1 MATITFIKADIAQHK
16 EVLIAM
22 NMEYMGWVAAN
33 IAQDFGITTETLFGM
48 PLAEYVPG
56 ALDKI
61 CGADAL
67 DGMFYL
73 VKVDGQFAAMGGRRG
88 IQTDIETDIET
99 GIAEIKRL
107 YVLPA
112 FRGLHLGD
120 ALLQHLLN
128 DVRSLG
134 YQRVRLDSAPF
145 MHAAHRLYETAGFKD
160 CPPYAGAEVPT
171 ILHPRWRFM
180 ELAL

>member
-1 MATITFIKADIAQHK
+1 MTTITFIKADIAQHK
-16 EVLIAM
+16 DVLITM

-33 IAQDFGITTETLFGM
+33 IAQDFGITTEALLGM
-48 PLAEYVPG
+48 SLAEYVPG

-73 VKVDGQFAAMGGRRG
+73 VEVDGQFAAMGGRRG
-88 IQTDIETDIET
+88 IQTDIET

-120 ALLQHLLN
+120 TLLQRLLN

-160 CPPYAGAEVPT
+160 CPPYEGAEVPSV
-171 ILHPRWRFM
+171 LHPRWRFM
-180 ELAL
+180 ELVL

>member
-1 MATITFIKADIAQHK
+1 MATITFIQADIVEHK
-16 EVLIAM
+16 DILIAM
-22 NMEYMGWVAAN
+22 NIDYMGWVAAN
-33 IAQDFGITTETLFGM
+33 IEQEFGINTQALLGM
-48 PLAEYVPG
+48 PLSEYVPG

-61 CGADAL
+61 CGADAQ

-73 VKVDGQFAAMGGRRG
+73 VQVDGQFAAMGGRRS
-88 IQTDIETDIET
+88 IQT

-120 ALLQHLLN
+120 RLLQHLLG
-128 DVRSLG
+128 DIRKLG
-134 YQRVRLDSAPF
+134 YQHVRLDSAPF
-145 MHAAHRLYETAGFKD
+145 MHAAHSLYEAAGFKD
-160 CPPYAGAEVPT
+160 CPPYEGAEVPE

-180 ELAL
+180 ELSL

>member
-1 MATITFIKADIAQHK
+1 MAKITFIQADITQHK
-16 EVLIAM
+16 DVLIAM

-33 IAQDFGITTETLFGM
+33 IAQDFGIATEALLGM

-61 CGADAL
+61 CGEDAQ

-73 VKVDGQFAAMGGRRG
+73 VQADGQFAAMGGRRG
-88 IQTDIETDIET
+88 LKD

-120 ALLQHLLN
+120 TLLQHLLG

-145 MHAAHRLYETAGFKD
+145 MQVAHRLYETAGFKD
-160 CPPYAGAEVPT
+160 CPPYEGAEVPSV
-171 ILHPRWRFM
+171 LHPRWRFM
-180 ELAL
+180 ELVL

>member
-1 MATITFIKADIAQHK
+1 MAIITFIKADIAQHK
-16 EVLIAM
+16 DVLIAM

-33 IAQDFGITTETLFGM
+33 IAQDFGITTEALLGM

-73 VKVDGQFAAMGGRRG
+73 VEVDGQYAAMGGRRG
-88 IQTDIETDIET
+88 IQDS
-99 GIAEIKRL
+99 IAEIKRL

-120 ALLQHLLN
+120 TLLQHLLN
-128 DVRSLG
+128 DVRKLG

-145 MHAAHRLYETAGFKD
+145 MQAAHSLYETAGFKD
-160 CPPYAGAEVPT
+160 CPPYEGAEVPAV
-171 ILHPRWRFM
+171 LHPRWRFM
-180 ELAL
+180 ELIL

>member
-1 MATITFIKADIAQHK
+1 MTTITFIKADIAQHK
-16 EVLIAM
+16 DVLITM

-33 IAQDFGITTETLFGM
+33 IAQDFGITTEALLGM
-48 PLAEYVPG
+48 SLAEYVPG

-67 DGMFYL
+67 DSMFYL
-73 VKVDGQFAAMGGRRG
+73 VEVDGQFAAMGGRRG
-88 IQTDIETDIET
+88 IQT

-120 ALLQHLLN
+120 TLLQHLL
-128 DVRSLG
+128 DDIRSLG

-145 MHAAHRLYETAGFKD
+145 MHAAHRLYDTAGFKD
-160 CPPYAGAEVPT
+160 CPPYEGAEVPSV
-171 ILHPRWRFM
+171 LHPRWRFM
-180 ELAL
+180 ELVL

>member
-1 MATITFIKADIAQHK
+1 MATITFIQADIAQHK
-16 EVLIAM
+16 DVLIAM

-33 IAQDFGITTETLFGM
+33 IAHDFGITTETLLGM

-61 CGADAL
+61 CGADAQ

-73 VKVDGQFAAMGGRRG
+73 VEVDGQFAAMGGRRG
-88 IQTDIETDIET
+88 IEA

-120 ALLQHLLN
+120 PLLQYLLN

-180 ELAL
+180 ELVL